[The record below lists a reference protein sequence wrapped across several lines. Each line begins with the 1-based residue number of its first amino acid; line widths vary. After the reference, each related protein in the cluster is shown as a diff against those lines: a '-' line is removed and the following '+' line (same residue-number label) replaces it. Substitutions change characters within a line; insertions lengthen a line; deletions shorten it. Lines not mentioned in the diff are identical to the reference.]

1 MTAVCA
7 PLQGNDLVKV
17 NVGLVIA
24 PDVVEDVAD
33 ADAFRVGRGLPAGG
47 VIGGDGGELV
57 SRQVKGLR
65 AVGFPH
71 GGQSVGVALSRLH
84 VADHAGRVA
93 VEAGD
98 FPRLSGLKINLV
110 ADAEQYGLVI
120 GHVYIPPCHELKWS
134 AAVTRKALAAG
145 RRNRTWRR
153 TRLRAWRNHDRLRR
167 IDRIRSADGKA
178 TWRPVRAALRV
189 LLRRVPQ
196 TFRRLFPH
204 PVRRIWRPFR
214 IGQHWKDKRFAVAGL
229 DIQRDT

>member
-1 MTAVCA
+1 M
-7 PLQGNDLVKV
+7 
-17 NVGLVIA
+17 
-24 PDVVEDVAD
+24 
-33 ADAFRVGRGLPAGG
+33 
-47 VIGGDGGELV
+47 
-57 SRQVKGLR
+57 
-65 AVGFPH
+65 
-71 GGQSVGVALSRLH
+71 
-84 VADHAGRVA
+84 
-93 VEAGD
+93 
-98 FPRLSGLKINLV
+98 
-110 ADAEQYGLVI
+110 
-120 GHVYIPPCHELKWS
+120 S

-229 DIQRDT
+229 DIQRGYIARRAVCHIDLGRAWQDGQSVQQVLRVDGGHIVAEIPEDNRFAPVFCAFGFDVGADVGGGRKGKGVTVVEVAREDLRQVKGRLRVSRRGSSGSGSRRR